1 MPEETLNE
9 EQIRM
14 KLNDFYD
21 NIAQCGLEAFVVKKN
36 APKLKRMSLS
46 EACNDQGKNFR
57 TILKEMFVNILNEQ
71 YLSLDVEY
79 ADGRQVA
86 DNQHKNLIFEQGE
99 SFRPFSFLNDEAEKG
114 EFVSEDLTEIGR
126 AHV

>member
-36 APKLKRMSLS
+36 APKLKRNV
-46 EACNDQGKNFR
+46 C
-57 TILKEMFVNILNEQ
+57 
-71 YLSLDVEY
+71 
-79 ADGRQVA
+79 
-86 DNQHKNLIFEQGE
+86 
-99 SFRPFSFLNDEAEKG
+99 
-114 EFVSEDLTEIGR
+114 
-126 AHV
+126 